1 MKIFLTLAYAIPAVI
16 GAAITNRDHQRRDSS
31 LNSFAESLYDL
42 YPECAKPC
50 LVQTNLKKSCALQ
63 DTKCICQ
70 VPAYSSELALCITE
84 KCPSEDVISATRLTA
99 SHCSEAGV
107 KNLYWFM
114 DSTPQYALDDIVDVL
129 AARNNLVNPFGQETP
144 VKESINPEASTS
156 TDTTQLNPPLLNLV
170 QLNPVQLNHTP
181 GESTPAES
189 TPAESTPV
197 DSTPAESTP
206 AESTPADSTPVN
218 PPW

>member
-1 MKIFLTLAYAIPAVI
+1 M
-16 GAAITNRDHQRRDSS
+16 
-31 LNSFAESLYDL
+31 LNLYDL

-129 AARNNLVNPFGQETP
+129 AARNNLVNPFAQETP

-156 TDTTQLNPPLLNLV
+156 TDIT
-170 QLNPVQLNHTP
+170 PV
-181 GESTPAES
+181 ESTPAES
-189 TPAESTPV
+189 SPAESSPAESTLNQLLLSLPLL
-197 DSTPAESTP
+197 SLLLLIYSC
-206 AESTPADSTPVN
+206 
-218 PPW
+218 